1 MLAFSGRLGKYL
13 AAADLCGRS
22 LDCFSPYEWIRT
34 RGTDCLAFQGGLLT
48 AYEVAWQ
55 FEFISLRQAM
65 GQPGGSRPRWRRTAQ
80 SETQKRKSRL
90 SRIRLLVAR
99 LALLPD
105 DGDYCRVVEA
115 SPPAAAIERKPNVGT
130 TRMDSRQTATG
141 ALANIA
147 RTLQKEFLQPARCC
161 GDLCGERQRGCSSP
175 VKRLT
180 ICSITASA
188 LANVSSFVSG
198 KIGCGMKTIS

>member
-1 MLAFSGRLGKYL
+1 MNLRSGRRRNPFGVGIGWLTAWRDSSLCCLMTATVAGSSSI
-13 AAADLCGRS
+13 AAA
-22 LDCFSPYEWIRT
+22 
-34 RGTDCLAFQGGLLT
+34 
-48 AYEVAWQ
+48 V
-55 FEFISLRQAM
+55 
-65 GQPGGSRPRWRRTAQ
+65 
-80 SETQKRKSRL
+80 
-90 SRIRLLVAR
+90 
-99 LALLPD
+99 
-105 DGDYCRVVEA
+105 
-115 SPPAAAIERKPNVGT
+115 AAIECKPKVAT

-161 GDLCGERQRGCSSP
+161 RDLGGERQRGCSSP